1 MNIITVARAIAASRF
16 FGAPFFFR
24 FYVTRR
30 CNMQCKMCNVW
41 KYADPRSEMGLEQI
55 ARVIDDVRRTG
66 VRYVVLTGGE
76 PFLRRDLPE
85 IVSMLDRAG
94 FLIRIQTNAGPQVS
108 EEALD
113 KVIAASHGKM
123 DLTVSLDTLNPELQ
137 DDICNFKGVLESTM
151 RVLRMAVQKMPKSM
165 INANIVVSKRNIGE
179 IPEIVRTLDAMKVW
193 SNPSPIN
200 MPSAGAADMLLQRF
214 DRELAFSPD
223 DAVLIDRTFDE
234 LVRMKREGYRI
245 GHSEKFLR
253 ESARFL
259 ITGEKKWPGC
269 EAGVLYFSVFPDGSV
284 YPCDEL
290 HPIGNALTGNFAAQY
305 RSAEYRR
312 KMQELHASCD
322 GCFYG
327 CWREASDIVHS
338 NAMIRERFKTFF
350 RLFARDYFAR
360 GKSPQRTGRDIR
372 GRT

>member
-1 MNIITVARAIAASRF
+1 
-16 FGAPFFFR
+16 
-24 FYVTRR
+24 
-30 CNMQCKMCNVW
+30 
-41 KYADPRSEMGLEQI
+41 
-55 ARVIDDVRRTG
+55 
-66 VRYVVLTGGE
+66 
-76 PFLRRDLPE
+76 
-85 IVSMLDRAG
+85 
-94 FLIRIQTNAGPQVS
+94 
-108 EEALD
+108 
-113 KVIAASHGKM
+113 
-123 DLTVSLDTLNPELQ
+123 
-137 DDICNFKGVLESTM
+137 M